1 MVRLDQVERKSEK
14 HIGLVVTSRKVHY
27 PIVAPVIEALRR
39 RRWEIRVLRFENIW
53 ERVEQLL
60 SKTTRRRS
68 LESFYAEPKPTK
80 SRRMTESKFYTLSS
94 MLICRAMSLFK
105 LRKPSIIIVL
115 TDSTPPCRIAVLA
128 GRLAGIPSLLLLHS
142 GMVGRN
148 YDCPPFV
155 VDKIAVAGEFAKN
168 ELMDCGIENKKIVVT
183 GQPSYDSLIKAQKYF
198 SRNAICRKLKLDPA
212 KKIIV
217 YTTENLPPKEN
228 ERMARIICRTV
239 KGIPNVE
246 FVIKVH
252 PSELDFS
259 IYNTL
264 TEECGLRALITRK
277 ASIYEVLYASDVVIT
292 GFSATALDA
301 MVLHK
306 PVITVNLTGLED
318 PLPFAESGAAIG
330 VYEEKNLVEALRES
344 LYDETSKKNLEEAR
358 EMFVYEHVYKLDGKA
373 TNRVV
378 SLIEDMLPTSRVF
391 SR

>member
-1 MVRLDQVERKSEK
+1 VERKGEK

-27 PIVAPVIEALRR
+27 PIVVPVIEALRR

-68 LESFYAEPKPTK
+68 LESFYAEPKPIK

-94 MLICRAMSLFK
+94 MLIYRAMSLFK

-155 VDKIAVAGEFAKN
+155 VDKIAVTGEFAKN
-168 ELMDCGIENKKIVVT
+168 KLMDCGIEDERIVVT
-183 GQPSYDSLIKAQKYF
+183 GQPSYDSLIEAQKHF
-198 SRNAICRKLKLDPA
+198 SRDAICRKLGLDPA

-217 YTTENLPPKEN
+217 YTTENLPPREN
-228 ERMARIICRTV
+228 EKMARIICRTV

-252 PSELDFS
+252 PSELDLS
-259 IYNTL
+259 VYKNLI
-264 TEECGLRALITRK
+264 EESGLNALIIRQ
-277 ASIYEVLYASDVVIT
+277 ASIYEVLYVCDIVIT

-301 MVLHK
+301 MILDK
-306 PVITVNLTGLED
+306 PVITVNFTGLED
-318 PLPFAESGAAIG
+318 PLPFAESDATIG
-330 VYEEKNLVEALRES
+330 VYEEKDFIGALKS
-344 LYDETSKKNLEEAR
+344 GLCDEDTRVKLKRAR
-358 EMFVYEHVYKLDGKA
+358 EEFIYEHAYKLDGKA
-373 TNRVV
+373 TYRV
-378 SLIEDMLPTSRVF
+378 IELLEQMLRNSR
-391 SR
+391 